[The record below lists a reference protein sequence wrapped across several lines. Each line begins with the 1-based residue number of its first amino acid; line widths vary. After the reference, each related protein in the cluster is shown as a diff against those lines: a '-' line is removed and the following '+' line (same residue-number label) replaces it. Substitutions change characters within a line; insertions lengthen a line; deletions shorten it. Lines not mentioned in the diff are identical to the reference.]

1 MTSPKKNTAPKEDTA
16 SMIDVDEPERPD
28 AVEKDHGALDALLDV
43 SVPVVIEFG
52 RTNMMLQDVLEL
64 GPGSVI
70 QLDRTVGEPVDIFVS
85 DRKLASGEVMVV
97 DDHFGIQITDILSN
111 RNGGSR
117 E

>member
-1 MTSPKKNTAPKEDTA
+1 VTNPNESPTPIADIE
-16 SMIDVDEPERPD
+16 EPTRP
-28 AVEKDHGALDALLDV
+28 AGAGDNRGGFDALFDV
-43 SVPVVIEFG
+43 SIPVVVEFG

-70 QLDRTVGEPVDIFVS
+70 QLDRNVGETVDVFVS
-85 DRKLASGEVMVV
+85 NRKLAAGEIVVV
-97 DDHFGIQITDILSN
+97 DDRIGIQITELIFD